1 MTGDPTTG
9 ELSRRIDGMD
19 SRFDSLTGEIRD
31 MGRSINE
38 RFDRMPTSELLT
50 AYLAKT
56 DTEVAALK
64 KDVSDIE
71 IALPLIEK
79 RIVEAKRWAI
89 GALISGGG
97 VLVAALGL
105 IRSLA

>member
-1 MTGDPTTG
+1 MTNDPTPG

-19 SRFDSLTGEIRD
+19 SRFDTLTGEIRD

-56 DTEVAALK
+56 DAEVAALK
-64 KDVSDIE
+64 EDVVE
-71 IALPLIEK
+71 IKAALPLIEK
-79 RIVEAKRWAI
+79 RIVDAKRWAI
-89 GALISGGG
+89 GAVISGGG
-97 VLVAALGL
+97 LVVGALGL
-105 IRSLA
+105 IRSFA